1 MKITKRQLRRI
12 IKEEKQKLMRESV
25 ADEAALDDASH
36 KLVMQFKNTM
46 LRYFKEDPAAFEG
59 RSTEEDWAW
68 QVEAATAM
76 LEEELD
82 LAIEKVE
89 DMLHDG
95 QFHTG

>member
-12 IKEEKQKLMRESV
+12 IEEAIDSNSAAFERY
-25 ADEAALDDASH
+25 DAALVVPLS
-36 KLVMQFKNTM
+36 KLVEQFKNTM
-46 LRYFKEDPAAFEG
+46 LRLFKEDPGAFDG
-59 RSTEEDWAW
+59 YSTEEDWAW